1 MDTTCST
8 TRTSMTQRQIKVL
21 FIPVSSPE
29 GIGEY
34 MRSII
39 LADAIRAEWPE
50 ADINFVLNRHAPY
63 AASCPYPAL
72 LLNASPTK
80 CEAQVNTL
88 IREYC
93 PTLVIFDAS
102 GRQSQLAQA
111 KAVGAKV
118 IFISQHQSKRRRG
131 MKIGRARHTD
141 RHWVVQPE
149 FVIGQPSWLS
159 QVKLKWLG
167 LTAPQCIGPV
177 FSNPQSETQTDL
189 LAKHSLAQHEFVL
202 LNAGSGGHKV
212 EDDLAADR
220 FADVA
225 RTIAAKG
232 CQAVLVLGPNY
243 PKELPQIPGVLCLG
257 KVDNQDFIA
266 LLDACKYAVISGG
279 DTLLQAIA
287 LLVPTLTVPVS
298 KDQPKRI
305 AACAKLQLIKD
316 CPCEVNSMIAAC
328 KVLDN
333 QAEITRLKQNM
344 AAIPT
349 LNGLNTAM
357 ADIRQLLEVAK
368 ND

>member
-1 MDTTCST
+1 
-8 TRTSMTQRQIKVL
+8 MTMRPIKVL

-34 MRSII
+34 MRSVI
-39 LADAIRAEWPE
+39 LADAIQEKWPE
-50 ADINFVLNRHAPY
+50 AEIGFVLNRHAPY

-80 CEAQVNTL
+80 CEAQVNGYL
-88 IREYC
+88 REYC

-111 KAVGAKV
+111 KALGAKV

-149 FVIGQPSWLS
+149 FVIGPPSWLS
-159 QVKLKWLG
+159 RTKLKWLG
-167 LTAPQCIGPV
+167 LTEPQCIGPV
-177 FSNPQSETQTDL
+177 FTNPQPDKQVSL
-189 LAKHSLAQHEFVL
+189 LVHHALKQHEFVL

-212 EDDLAADR
+212 ANELAADR
-220 FADVA
+220 FAEVA
-225 RTIAAKG
+225 RKIAEAG
-232 CQAVLVLGPNY
+232 RQAVLVLGPNY
-243 PKELPQIPGVLCLG
+243 PNALPQIPGVLCLG
-257 KVDNQDFIA
+257 QVNNRDFIA
-266 LLDACKYAVISGG
+266 LLAACRYAVLSGG

-287 LLVPTLTVPVS
+287 LSVPTLAVPVS

-305 AACAKLQLIKD
+305 AACAQQQLIQQSA
-316 CPCEVNSMIAAC
+316 CEIDAMTQACLLLDSPAEAA
-328 KVLDN
+328 K
-333 QAEITRLKQNM
+333 LKQQM
-344 AAIPT
+344 AAIPA
-349 LNGLNTAM
+349 LNGLHTAM
-357 ADIRQLLEVAK
+357 RDIRQLLEAVQ